1 MYEIVFSRQARKD
14 AAKLAKCHLKKQAL
28 TILGILAANPFQT
41 PPRYEPLCG
50 ELAGCF
56 SRRINLQHRIVYEVF
71 AEVKKI
77 LVLRMWTH
85 YGE

>member
-1 MYEIVFSRQARKD
+1 MYKIVYSRQARKD
-14 AAKLAKCHLKKQAL
+14 AKKLAASHLKKQAQAL
-28 TILGILAANPFQT
+28 LDIVAADPFQT
-41 PPRYEPLCG
+41 PPRYESLCG

-71 AEVKKI
+71 TEEKKVLI
-77 LVLRMWTH
+77 LRMWTH

>member
-1 MYEIVFSRQARKD
+1 MFEIVYSKQARKD
-14 AAKLAKCHLKKQAL
+14 AAKLANCHLKKQAQA
-28 TILGILAANPFQT
+28 ILDILRGDPFQT
-41 PPRYEPLCG
+41 PPRYESLCG

-71 AEVKKI
+71 MEEKKV

-85 YGE
+85 YGD

>member
-1 MYEIVFSRQARKD
+1 MYEIVYSRQACKD
-14 AAKLAKCHLKKQAL
+14 AQKLAESHLKKQAQAL
-28 TILGILAANPFQT
+28 LVILAADPFQT
-41 PPRYEPLCG
+41 PPRYESLCG

-71 AEVKKI
+71 IEEKKV

>member
-1 MYEIVFSRQARKD
+1 MHEIVYSRQARKD
-14 AAKLAKCHLKKQAL
+14 AQKLATSHLKKQAQAL
-28 TILGILAANPFQT
+28 LELVKVDPFQVL
-41 PPRYEPLCG
+41 PRYGSLCG

-56 SRRINLQHRIVYEVF
+56 SRRINLHHRIVYEVF
-71 AEVKKI
+71 TDDKKV

>member
-1 MYEIVFSRQARKD
+1 MYEIVYSKLARKD
-14 AAKLAKCHLKKQAL
+14 AGKLANCHLKKQAQSL
-28 TILGILAANPFQT
+28 LEILKTNPFQT
-41 PPRYEPLCG
+41 PPRYESLCG

-71 AEVKKI
+71 TEEKKV

-85 YGE
+85 YGD

>member
-1 MYEIVFSRQARKD
+1 MFEIVYSRQARKD
-14 AAKLAKCHLKKQAL
+14 AKKLAASHLKKQAQAL
-28 TILGILAANPFQT
+28 LDIIAIDPFQS
-41 PPRYEPLCG
+41 PPRYESLCG

-71 AEVKKI
+71 PEEKRV

-85 YGE
+85 YGD

>member
-1 MYEIVFSRQARKD
+1 MYEILYSRQVRKD
-14 AAKLAKCHLKKQAL
+14 AQKLSKSHLKAQAQSL
-28 TILGILAANPFQT
+28 LELMAVDPFQT
-41 PPRYEPLCG
+41 PPRHESLCG

-71 AEVKKI
+71 IEQKKV

-85 YGE
+85 FGE

>member
-1 MYEIVFSRQARKD
+1 MYRIVYSKQAKKDARKLASSNLKRQAQD
-14 AAKLAKCHLKKQAL
+14 LLE
-28 TILGILAANPFQT
+28 ILVSDPFQT
-41 PPRYEPLCG
+41 PPRYESLVG

-56 SRRINLQHRIVYEVF
+56 SRRINLQHRLVYEVF
-71 AEVKKI
+71 HEEKSV

>member
-1 MYEIVFSRQARKD
+1 MYEIVYSKQARKD
-14 AAKLAKCHLKKQAL
+14 AATLAKCHLKKQAQAL
-28 TILGILAANPFQT
+28 LEILAADPFQT
-41 PPRYEPLCG
+41 PPRYESLCG

-71 AEVKKI
+71 TDEKKV

>member
-1 MYEIVFSRQARKD
+1 MYEIVYSRQASKD
-14 AAKLAKCHLKKQAL
+14 AEKLARSNLKKPAQAL
-28 TILGILAANPFQT
+28 LKLIAADPFKT
-41 PPRYEPLCG
+41 PPRYESLCG

-71 AEVKKI
+71 TDERKV

-85 YGE
+85 YGD

>member
-1 MYEIVFSRQARKD
+1 MYEIVYSRQDRKD
-14 AAKLAKCHLKKQAL
+14 AQKLAKCHLKKQAQA
-28 TILGILAANPFQT
+28 ILELIAADPFRI

-50 ELAGCF
+50 DLAGCF

-71 AEVKKI
+71 TAGQKV

>member
-1 MYEIVFSRQARKD
+1 MYQIVYSRQARKD
-14 AAKLAKCHLKKQAL
+14 AQKLAKSHLKKQTLPLLELMA
-28 TILGILAANPFQT
+28 IDPFQT
-41 PPRYEPLCG
+41 PPRYESLCG

-71 AEVKKI
+71 TEEKKV

-85 YGE
+85 YGD

>member
-1 MYEIVFSRQARKD
+1 MYEIVFSKQARKD
-14 AAKLAKCHLKKQAL
+14 AAKLAKCHLKKPAQAL
-28 TILGILAANPFQT
+28 LEILATDPFQT
-41 PPRYEPLCG
+41 PPRYESLCG

-71 AEVKKI
+71 TEEKKV

-85 YGE
+85 YGD

>member
-1 MYEIVFSRQARKD
+1 MYEVLYSRQARKD
-14 AAKLAKCHLKKQAL
+14 AQKLAKSHLKTQAQSL
-28 TILGILAANPFQT
+28 LELMALDPFQT
-41 PPRYEPLCG
+41 PPRYESLCG
-50 ELAGCF
+50 DLAGCF

-71 AEVKKI
+71 IEQKKV

>member
-1 MYEIVFSRQARKD
+1 MHEIMYSRQARKD
-14 AAKLAKCHLKKQAL
+14 SQKLAKCHLKKQAQALL
-28 TILGILAANPFQT
+28 TEIAVEPFQM
-41 PPRYEPLCG
+41 PPRSESLCG
-50 ELAGCF
+50 ELTGCF

-71 AEVKKI
+71 TEEKKV

>member
-1 MYEIVFSRQARKD
+1 MYEIVYSRQARKD
-14 AAKLAKCHLKKQAL
+14 ARKLATSHFKKQVQA
-28 TILGILAANPFQT
+28 ILEIMTVDPFQT
-41 PPRYEPLCG
+41 PPRYESLCG

-71 AEVKKI
+71 TDEKKV

>member
-1 MYEIVFSRQARKD
+1 MYEIVYSRQACKD
-14 AAKLAKCHLKKQAL
+14 AQKLAKSHLKKQAQAL
-28 TILGILAANPFQT
+28 LEILAADPFQT
-41 PPRYEPLCG
+41 PSRYESLCG

-71 AEVKKI
+71 IEEKKV